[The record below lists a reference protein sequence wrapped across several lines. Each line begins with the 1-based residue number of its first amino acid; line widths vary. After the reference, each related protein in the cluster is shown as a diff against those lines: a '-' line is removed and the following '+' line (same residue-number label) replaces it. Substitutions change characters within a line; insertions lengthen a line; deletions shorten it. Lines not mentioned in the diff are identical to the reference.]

1 MQGLITDLEDATQSM
16 PGAIK
21 PDTVLRSLEGW
32 DSLAFVSFSTAV
44 GVRFGV
50 TLSSDDLLHCET
62 VGDLHALLMGKV
74 TAKAA

>member
-1 MQGLITDLEDATQSM
+1 MQGLITDLEDATQSI
-16 PGAIK
+16 PGTVH
-21 PDTVLRSLEGW
+21 PHTVLKTLDGW

-44 GVRFGV
+44 GARFGV

-74 TAKAA
+74 TARAA